1 MDPDIY
7 LVDTKELS
15 SQCNFIDIYPYMK
28 NKGHIIH
35 GFIQCS
41 TTWSR
46 EYCIES
52 KLKRFVE
59 RPQWCVLTTTSI
71 GPSLPGKVFA
81 LELLLGISLGEFFN
95 YIDINIHLHSYQSDI
110 ISQILNHDERITHS
124 VDSYTPHPSRTSP
137 HRRPTLP
144 IYTRH

>member
-1 MDPDIY
+1 M
-7 LVDTKELS
+7 DTKELS

-41 TTWSR
+41 TTWSKR
-46 EYCIES
+46 VLYES

-81 LELLLGISLGEFFN
+81 LELLLGISLGEFN

-110 ISQILNHDERITHS
+110 ISQILNHDERIRWIPTHL
-124 VDSYTPHPSRTSP
+124 TPLEPLLIDVPPSRS
-137 HRRPTLP
+137 TLGISIELYP
-144 IYTRH
+144 